1 MIREYRMKHNLSQ
14 EELAEKIDISIV
26 ITSPMNTP
34 H

>member
-14 EELAEKIDISIV
+14 EELAEEIGISIV
-26 ITSPMNTP
+26 ITSPMNSP